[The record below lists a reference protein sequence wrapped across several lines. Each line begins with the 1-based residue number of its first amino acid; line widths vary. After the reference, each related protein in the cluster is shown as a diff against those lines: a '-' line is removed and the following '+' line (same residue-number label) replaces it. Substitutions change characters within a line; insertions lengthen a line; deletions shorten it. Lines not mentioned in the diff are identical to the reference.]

1 MREIKKKT
9 SYPHHNSSEKKF
21 WIRAWLMY
29 CIEKSWTIIWKV
41 VNAQSQFD

>member
-1 MREIKKKT
+1 MREIKKKKPPT
-9 SYPHHNSSEKKF
+9 PEKKF
-21 WIRAWLMY
+21 WIRTWLMY